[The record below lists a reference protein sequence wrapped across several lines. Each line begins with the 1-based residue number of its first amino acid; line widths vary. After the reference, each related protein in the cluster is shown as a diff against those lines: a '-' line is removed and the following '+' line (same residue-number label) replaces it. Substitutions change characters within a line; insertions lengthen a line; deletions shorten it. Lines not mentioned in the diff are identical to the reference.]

1 MMCTRVCDS
10 LKISYYCSP
19 KLARVLL
26 LKHKCCAACPVCCH
40 AATIAVTAARK
51 DDGGAINL
59 PLDGGCLLEWNLV
72 VCVDM
77 SIVIE

>member
-1 MMCTRVCDS
+1 MLRSLPRRVV
-10 LKISYYCSP
+10 P
-19 KLARVLL
+19 R
-26 LKHKCCAACPVCCH
+26 
-40 AATIAVTAARK
+40 ATAVAVARK

-77 SIVIE
+77 SIVI